1 MGKDTVLEYVH
12 IVCLVNTPNTTIY
25 DTIFHART
33 LPDLFDTFQPFDH
46 QQHISLLVTM
56 VHSRTSKVTHVLYAS
71 T

>member
-1 MGKDTVLEYVH
+1 MGKDTVLKCAQ
-12 IVCLVNTPNTTIY
+12 IVCLVHTPNTTIY

-33 LPDLFDTFQPFDH
+33 LPDDTFQPQPFDH

-56 VHSRTSKVTHVLYAS
+56 IHSRTSKVTHVLYAS